1 MRSLCCVVYQIVIL
15 PVRLT
20 VGAMVKFKFMER
32 NTMLGMRTNAPINK
46 EDRKLRITR
55 NLRNKK

>member
-1 MRSLCCVVYQIVIL
+1 MLYTREIVFL

-20 VGAMVKFKFMER
+20 VEAMVEFKFMER